1 MNKKGKGMTIYQLE
15 GMAMVICLVV
25 LFAGYYILYRLD
37 KDKEN
42 IYSFT
47 DENYDEIR
55 FDKDLDAIEVKSDTV
70 DVD

>member
-1 MNKKGKGMTIYQLE
+1 MNKKGNGMTIYQLE

-25 LFAGYYILYRLD
+25 LFACYYILYRLD

-55 FDKDLDAIEVKSDTV
+55 LDKDLDAIEVKSDTV

>member
-1 MNKKGKGMTIYQLE
+1 MNKKGKSMTIYQLE

-55 FDKDLDAIEVKSDTV
+55 LDKDLDAIEVKSDTV

>member
-1 MNKKGKGMTIYQLE
+1 
-15 GMAMVICLVV
+15 MVICLVV

-55 FDKDLDAIEVKSDTV
+55 LDKDLDAIEVKSDTV

>member
-1 MNKKGKGMTIYQLE
+1 MTIYQLE